1 MLRKAMVE
9 QQLDILLQST
19 ERLKSSIV
27 IPQEPG
33 EKGTDYNVIV
43 SQLQKI
49 ESRDIMQTYFGK
61 IKLP

>member
-49 ESRDIMQTYFGK
+49 ESQIESIVNLIQLEDD
-61 IKLP
+61 